1 MFDGLTQPVATLL
14 AGSAVALA
22 AVVTFLSGW
31 LTRKLDR
38 EHFRSAREGERQ
50 QFEANENAER
60 ERDRRDRY
68 ATHSAQLGHESSAVR
83 LAGAYGL
90 AALADEWV
98 RADQGADAQT
108 SVDLLR
114 AYLRMGVDSGSVGL
128 SARERELR
136 KAVVEAIARRA
147 DWWLRSVGAD
157 AKDVW
162 CHLDTDLSD
171 SCLVSIDLYRAHLAG
186 ITLSGADLSG
196 AVLSRADLENG
207 ILDRAILVNA
217 KCTGIYAR
225 GADFEHADLRGAD
238 LRYANLTEA
247 NLSGADLRGAD
258 LTGAQLNGT
267 CLEGRR
273 GGMST
278 GYARR
283 WRDKFKPAREPVH

>member
-1 MFDGLTQPVATLL
+1 MATFL
-14 AGSAVALA
+14 AGSAVALIA
-22 AVVTFLSGW
+22 FLTGW
-31 LTRKLDR
+31 LRRKLDR
-38 EHFRSAREGERQ
+38 EQFRSVRDVQRQ
-50 QFEANENAER
+50 QFEANENAEPKC
-60 ERDRRDRY
+60 DRRDRY
-68 ATHSAQLGHESSAVR
+68 TTHSAQLGHESSAVR

-114 AYLRMGVDSGSVGL
+114 AYLRMGVDDGSVGL
-128 SARERELR
+128 NARERELR

-147 DWWLRSVGAD
+147 DWWLRSVGAG
-157 AKDVW
+157 AKHVW
-162 CHLDTDLSD
+162 RHLDTDLSD

-186 ITLSGADLSG
+186 ITLSGANLSG

-207 ILDRAILVNA
+207 ILDRAILANA

-225 GADFEHADLRGAD
+225 GADFENAYFRGAD

-247 NLSGADLRGAD
+247 NLSGADLTDAD
-258 LTGAQLNGT
+258 LTGTQLTGR
-267 CLEGRR
+267 CLEGLR

-278 GYARR
+278 GYGRR
-283 WRDKFKPAREPVH
+283 WRDKFKSAREPVRWARK